1 MIDRFAMVN
10 FASTFILEAV
20 WSNNAEFIG
29 KDADGKFINKLETN
43 ETLEALNWAVDMLAK
58 YDYPQPDGAEWNYW
72 QEAFV
77 NGTGAFI
84 AGETYQ
90 AGQDWKD
97 MEDDFGFVCFPKG
110 PNATDYTNCYN
121 DNPIVIPAN
130 YDADR
135 AWKIAFAYNVWTDPV
150 PGFEDYN
157 GSIEGFYNSFRDTE
171 SVDLTIARLYQN
183 GMTTYHLNV
192 PGLDL
197 GPDLIWGLGTDGDST
212 PAAKAE
218 AIRDTWQSYLD
229 ELNNK

>member
-1 MIDRFAMVN
+1 
-10 FASTFILEAV
+10 
-20 WSNNAEFIG
+20 
-29 KDADGKFINKLETN
+29 
-43 ETLEALNWAVDMLAK
+43 MLAK